1 MAYSEI
7 ESPGVPIASPTMKS
21 IGSSQDW
28 SASSSTPNQRP
39 HFKEGAK
46 KPSRE
51 DDRKE
56 GWHARRL
63 RARRWVPGCCCGMR
77 SRVNRPKHRRRS
89 RSRPGIDATSDDAG
103 YCCSGEGRHERGQSS
118 VPACRQLGGNI
129 RVGLE
134 DSLWMDP
141 GKLANPTPNRSRE
154 RGRSSGKPPLS
165 DDDDQ
170 WPLCANSGHSS
181 RPGKT
186 GQGLSR
192 HTAIG
197 FGLRCRGRVCLV
209 DARLK
214 LFLCY
219 SA

>member
-1 MAYSEI
+1 MSAVNHQFRPAVRLAETF
-7 ESPGVPIASPTMKS
+7 A
-21 IGSSQDW
+21 
-28 SASSSTPNQRP
+28 SASRTLS
-39 HFKEGAK
+39 
-46 KPSRE
+46 
-51 DDRKE
+51 
-56 GWHARRL
+56 GWI
-63 RARRWVPGCCCGMR
+63 
-77 SRVNRPKHRRRS
+77 RVSS
-89 RSRPGIDATSDDAG
+89 RS
-103 YCCSGEGRHERGQSS
+103 
-118 VPACRQLGGNI
+118 
-129 RVGLE
+129 
-134 DSLWMDP
+134 
-141 GKLANPTPNRSRE
+141 PTPNRSRE